1 MGLEGFKSDQLWSAL
16 FMSPNLVQN
25 LRPLNARFDSASND
39 SRDQI
44 AES

>member
-16 FMSPNLVQN
+16 FMSPNLVI
-25 LRPLNARFDSASND
+25 RTLNARFDSASND